1 MLRGCSG
8 AEIALLPFSQCSGI
22 VRIEKKKSST
32 EITGMVFPKRRASV
46 TDREKGIVY
55 HPAIKLLRGV
65 GTSFFFFFMSSYW
78 YKHKEISVFSS
89 LPCNSCD

>member
-65 GTSFFFFFMSSYW
+65 GTSFFFFFY
-78 YKHKEISVFSS
+78 V
-89 LPCNSCD
+89 

>member
-8 AEIALLPFSQCSGI
+8 AGIALLPFSQCSGI

-46 TDREKGIVY
+46 TEREKGIVY

-65 GTSFFFFFMSSYW
+65 GTFFCFYIYVWLLVQTQRNLSFLKSAM
-78 YKHKEISVFSS
+78 
-89 LPCNSCD
+89 